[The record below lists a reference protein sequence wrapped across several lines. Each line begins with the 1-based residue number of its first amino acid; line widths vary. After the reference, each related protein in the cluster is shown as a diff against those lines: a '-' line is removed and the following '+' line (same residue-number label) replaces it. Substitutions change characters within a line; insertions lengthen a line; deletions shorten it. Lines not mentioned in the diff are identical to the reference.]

1 MSEQEAESK
10 RRSQR
15 QRALKAARIVCDG
28 SLTYDVT
35 IRDLSEG
42 GVRMKLGS
50 PFAVPPSFVLVI
62 LNPNTGRTE
71 KRACETRWQ
80 RGDQVGA
87 EFVASEAIKPVAALA
102 PVNLRRT
109 ASLD

>member
-15 QRALKAARIVCDG
+15 QRALKAARIICDG
-28 SLTYDVT
+28 AMTYDVT
-35 IRDLSEG
+35 IRDMSEG
-42 GVRMKLGS
+42 GVKMKLGS
-50 PFAVPPSFVLVI
+50 PFAVPPSFLLVI
-62 LNPNTGRTE
+62 LNPNTGKTE

-87 EFVASEAIKPVAALA
+87 EFVASEALKPQVTLA
-102 PVNLRRT
+102 PVNLRRNV
-109 ASLD
+109 SPG